1 MCRKETEIFKLEP
14 GAEIERKLSSMF
26 SKFQACYGFL
36 CLRRWF
42 KLDGI
47 FNVDIKQA
55 FKLIGS
61 TLETIHRIHGLIMKS
76 RILYLKS
83 KTCDY

>member
-36 CLRRWF
+36 CPRKWF

-55 FKLIGS
+55 FKLIGF
-61 TLETIHRIHGLIMKS
+61 TLETIQRIH
-76 RILYLKS
+76 
-83 KTCDY
+83 